1 MLVCIVLVLAFTGL
15 SARLAYVQV
24 VKHEEYAERAMEQ
37 RTRKVV
43 LPAYRGRIYDSSGE
57 LLVENFPTQDIS
69 VDRKTLRN
77 IDICT
82 RGLAH
87 AAGLRPK
94 AYRRLYPDEEIRQR
108 YAERVAHLIEGA
120 IGTEAADKIVDL
132 AKPDSSRK
140 WLPLAKKLDHDV
152 AARLKK
158 ILKEEK
164 LSGLL
169 FEDSI
174 KRFYPNPRAA
184 CHLLGLVGDDG
195 VGQFGIEREFN
206 AILSGVDG
214 SRRVERDG
222 HRQEITKYRGDDIP
236 AVDGKDVFLTIDMG
250 LQCIVDNALVGL
262 VSQHKPEKVTV
273 ILMDPFTGAILAMS
287 NRPDFDLE
295 TRKGNKRNLAISDR
309 FEPGSIMKVISL
321 SASYDSGAAAAGVKI
336 DLRPGAYDET
346 AGYST
351 LVDHYPHDY
360 LTPGEVLQK
369 SSNRGT
375 YLMVKAMGKHTLYS
389 YMRDFG
395 LGSKTGIALTGEVS
409 GLVHKPNSRF
419 WSKST
424 LSRVGI
430 GYEVDVTALQM
441 VTALCAVANGGNLM
455 QPQVVDRVLDA
466 SGESVYEL
474 KPHKVRRIMS
484 EETSSQVRDDMQLVM
499 GEGGTGKLGNV
510 EGYSVAGKTGTARKL
525 NKDRSKGYWK
535 GHYVVSFMGF
545 LPAENPRLAAIVIVD
560 DPVGQD
566 VSLYG
571 GTVAAPVFSEIARE
585 AMKYMGVE
593 PSIVPRRAVRRKGPM
608 GTIPIRYS
616 APSGG

>member
-1 MLVCIVLVLAFTGL
+1 MCIVLVIVFTGL
-15 SARLAYVQV
+15 SARLVYVQV

-43 LPAYRGRIYDSSGE
+43 LPAYRGRIYDTSGE
-57 LLVENFPTQDIS
+57 LLVENFPTQDVS

-120 IGTEAADKIVDL
+120 IGEEAADKIVDL
-132 AKPDSSRK
+132 AKVDSNRK

-152 AARLKK
+152 AARLQK

-184 CHLLGLVGDDG
+184 CHLLGTVANTG

-206 AILSGVDG
+206 DILSGVDG

-222 HRQEITKYRGDDIP
+222 HRQEITKYRGEDIP
-236 AVDGKDVFLTIDMG
+236 ALDGKDVFLTIDMG
-250 LQCIVDNALVGL
+250 LQNIVDNALV
-262 VSQHKPEKVTV
+262 SPISKHKPEKVMV
-273 ILMDPFTGAILAMS
+273 ILMDPITGAVLAMS

-295 TRKGNKRNLAISDR
+295 TREGNKRNFAISDR
-309 FEPGSIMKVISL
+309 LEPGSIMKIISL
-321 SASYDSGAAAAGVKI
+321 SACYDSGAVVAADKI
-336 DLRPGAYDET
+336 FCHNGSYNEGPGYK
-346 AGYST
+346 T
-351 LVDHYPHDY
+351 LMDHHPYGY
-360 LTPGEVLQK
+360 LTPGMVLAK
-369 SSNRGT
+369 SSNVGT
-375 YLMVKAMGKHTLYS
+375 YMMVKEMGRHTLYS

-395 LGSKTGIALTGEVS
+395 LGSKTGIALTGEVA

-419 WSKST
+419 WSKTT

-441 VTALCAVANGGNLM
+441 VTALCAVANGGHLM

-466 SGESVYEL
+466 SGKPVYQL
-474 KPHKVRRIMS
+474 KPHKVRRVIS
-484 EETSSQVRDDMQLVM
+484 EEAASQMRDDMQLVM
-499 GEGGTGKLGNV
+499 GEDGTGKLGNV

-525 NKDRSKGYWK
+525 KKDRSKGYWK

-560 DPVGQD
+560 DPVGEG

-571 GTVAAPVFSEIARE
+571 GTVAAPIFSEIARE

-593 PSIVPRRAVRRKGPM
+593 PSIVPRRAVRKKRPL
-608 GTIPIRYS
+608 GTIPIRYGV
-616 APSGG
+616 PNGG